1 MEFETYPGRWAE
13 PAWRAEILG
22 WATER
27 LAEHG
32 LSLTGEATQP
42 RMRPWST
49 MFVLPTGAGPYWL
62 KANATAARYE
72 APLVEAL
79 AHWVPEHVLTPLAVD
94 AGRGFILNPDGG
106 TILREADPPTGAW
119 EEMVARYAEV
129 QLAVAPHAGE
139 LVGLGVPDAL
149 PAHVSAR
156 VDELIDRLRGTLGPD
171 TYAALRAFQPRLA
184 ETCVRLDESPVP
196 VSIDIDDLHD
206 GNVFAR
212 PGGRHVFFDWGDAA
226 VSHSFAALLVAMR
239 SFAHRYELRAGS
251 PELHRLRDAYL
262 EPFTA
267 LAPLGELTPLV
278 EDAARIATVTRA
290 QAWLR
295 SYQDT
300 PQDIA
305 VEGEEAAAE
314 WLGRMLD
321 TDLVPLAG
329 QSS

>member
-1 MEFETYPGRWAE
+1 MEFETYTGRWAE
-13 PAWRAEILG
+13 PAWRAEVLA

-32 LSLTGEATQP
+32 LSLTGEPEQP

-49 MFVLPTGAGPYWL
+49 MFVLPTDAGMYWL

-72 APLVEAL
+72 APLVDAL
-79 AHWVPEHVLTPLAVD
+79 ARWAPEHVLTPLAVD
-94 AGRGFILNPDGG
+94 AERGFVLNPDGG
-106 TILREADPPTGAW
+106 TILREADPPAGAW
-119 EEMVARYAEV
+119 ESMVAQYAEL

-149 PAHVSAR
+149 PAHVPAR
-156 VDELIDRLRGTLGPD
+156 VDELLDRLRATLAPD
-171 TYAALRAFQPRLA
+171 TSAALRAFVPRLA
-184 ETCVRLDESPVP
+184 ETCARLDQSPVP
-196 VSIDIDDLHD
+196 PSIDIDDLHD
-206 GNVFAR
+206 GNVFVR

-226 VSHSFAALLVAMR
+226 VSHPFVAFLVAMR
-239 SFAHRYELRAGS
+239 SFAHRYELRAGA

-262 EPFTA
+262 EPFTDV
-267 LAPLGELTPLV
+267 APVAELRPLV

-300 PQDIA
+300 PTDIA
-305 VEGEEAAAE
+305 VEGVGAAAE
-314 WLGRMLD
+314 WLGLMLD
-321 TDLVPLAG
+321 PELVPLG